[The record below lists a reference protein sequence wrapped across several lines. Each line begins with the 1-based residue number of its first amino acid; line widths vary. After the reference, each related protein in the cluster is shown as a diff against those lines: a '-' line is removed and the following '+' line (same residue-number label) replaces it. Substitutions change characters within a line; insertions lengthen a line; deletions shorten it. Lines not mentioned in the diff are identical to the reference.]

1 MSPRLFA
8 ASWWAWLTDYPS
20 TNARIWA
27 STVLAS
33 VYVLVVVVCLAARRA
48 LDVDVMSTVQ
58 WFLLVMMG
66 LDVAQFVGKRATHK
80 PDSASTDAPSPDG
93 TP

>member
-1 MSPRLFA
+1 MSPRQFA
-8 ASWWAWLTDYPS
+8 ASWWAWLADYPS

-33 VYVLVVVVCLAARRA
+33 LYVLVVVGCLMAHRA
-48 LDVDVMSTVQ
+48 LDVDVMETVQ

-80 PDSASTDAPSPDG
+80 GTQPDAGAATDGAP
-93 TP
+93 

>member
-1 MSPRLFA
+1 MSARQFA
-8 ASWWAWLTDYPS
+8 ATSWAWLSDYPS
-20 TNARIWA
+20 TNARIYA

-33 VYVLVVVVCLAARRA
+33 LYVLVVVGCLAARRP
-48 LDVDVMSTVQ
+48 LDVDVMTTVQ

-80 PDSASTDAPSPDG
+80 PDAPAAPDATDGAA
-93 TP
+93 